1 VRDVFVDVLLEVPA
15 RELLMLD
22 DPARVV
28 WERMREAADVKC
40 AAAGA
45 RLRTDR
51 APEVLV
57 QEARHLLGGDVTLV
71 ASRWAAVAP
80 EGLET
85 A

>member
-22 DPARVV
+22 DPTRWA
-28 WERMREAADVKC
+28 WERMRREADEKC
-40 AAAGA
+40 AEVGA
-45 RLRTDR
+45 TLRTDR

-57 QEARHLLGGDVTLV
+57 QEGHHPLLGDVTLIG
-71 ASRWAAVAP
+71 SRWAAVAP
-80 EGLET
+80 EGV